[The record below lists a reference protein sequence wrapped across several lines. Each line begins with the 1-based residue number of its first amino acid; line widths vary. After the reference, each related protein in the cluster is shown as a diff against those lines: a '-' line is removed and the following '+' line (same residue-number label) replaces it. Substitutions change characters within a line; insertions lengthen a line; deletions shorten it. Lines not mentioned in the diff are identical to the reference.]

1 MNLWGIGIAVATLAG
16 CGLIISIFLSVF
28 ARKFAVKVNK
38 KEEDILSVLPGNN
51 CGGCGYPGCSGLA
64 AAIASGNAPVGAC
77 PVGGAPVAE
86 KIAAVM
92 GVDAGSYVKKTA
104 YVKCSG
110 TCDVAE
116 ELYEY
121 TGPRDC
127 KIAAVTPGGGSKKC
141 DYGCLGFGSCKN
153 VCESDAISILDG
165 VAVIDPDK
173 CTSCGKCVNIC
184 PKGIIE
190 LVPYDSNVRVAC
202 SSKDRGPVTMK
213 ACKVGCVGC
222 GICVKTCEYGAVNVE
237 DSLARI
243 DYEKCT
249 GCGACAEKCP
259 KKIIA
264 V

>member
-1 MNLWGIGIAVATLAG
+1 ML
-16 CGLIISIFLSVF
+16 
-28 ARKFAVKVNK
+28 K
-38 KEEDILSVLPGNN
+38 KQPMSN
-51 CGGCGYPGCSGLA
+51 
-64 AAIASGNAPVGAC
+64 
-77 PVGGAPVAE
+77 
-86 KIAAVM
+86 
-92 GVDAGSYVKKTA
+92 
-104 YVKCSG
+104 
-110 TCDVAE
+110 
-116 ELYEY
+116 
-121 TGPRDC
+121 
-127 KIAAVTPGGGSKKC
+127 GSKKC

-237 DSLARI
+237 DNLARI